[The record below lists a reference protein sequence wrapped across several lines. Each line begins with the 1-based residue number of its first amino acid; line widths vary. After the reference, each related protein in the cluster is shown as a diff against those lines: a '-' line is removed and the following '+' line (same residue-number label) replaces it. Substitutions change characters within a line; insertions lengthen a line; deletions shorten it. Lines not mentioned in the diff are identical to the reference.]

1 MVDCIRHLNTSTT
14 IQWSAEKQELEDFS
28 FSKKKFF
35 VRTTASKDKVRDVFK
50 DVDFV
55 DGGVDGEI
63 GFVTSVMS
71 ENDFKAKAGTLG
83 IVSRIR
89 LDD

>member
-1 MVDCIRHLNTSTT
+1 MDTSP
-14 IQWSAEKQELEDFS
+14 APGACA
-28 FSKKKFF
+28 
-35 VRTTASKDKVRDVFK
+35 ASKDKVRDVFK

-71 ENDFKAKAGTLG
+71 ENDFKAKAG
-83 IVSRIR
+83 SQ
-89 LDD
+89 